1 MNAYLLVT
9 VVAELTAAVT
19 AAWRQITE
27 KTMDTGREMRFDVR
41 FWPYIHRTFERTYY
55 YVRTFVNIIYYII
68 NV

>member
-1 MNAYLLVT
+1 MNAYLLVM
-9 VVAELTAAVT
+9 VVAELTATVT
-19 AAWRQITE
+19 ATWRQITE

>member
-55 YVRTFVNIIYYII
+55 YVRTFVNIIY
-68 NV
+68 